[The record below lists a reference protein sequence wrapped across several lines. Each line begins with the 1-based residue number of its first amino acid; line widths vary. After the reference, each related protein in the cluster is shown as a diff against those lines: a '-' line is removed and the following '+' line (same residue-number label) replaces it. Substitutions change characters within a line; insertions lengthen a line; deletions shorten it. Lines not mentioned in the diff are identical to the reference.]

1 MRAYRVGVLA
11 LAVFASPAASQTRLP
26 KDLDTEVAKAL
37 RVFQVPGMAIA
48 VVKDGQV
55 LVARGYGV
63 RRMGDSTRV
72 DATTLFQIA
81 SNTKA
86 FTTALLAQ
94 LVDSGRIAWDDPVT
108 KYLPWFQL
116 SDPWVTREFTI
127 RDLLTHRSGLGL
139 GAGDL
144 LWFHSNYGSEEI
156 VRRLR
161 TVKPV
166 TSFRSAYAYD
176 NVLYLAAGLVIEAVT
191 GQKWPDAVRQRIL
204 TPLGMSATGTDIA
217 MMSSANAAT
226 PHSLSGGKLTIV
238 PIDTIDAIIPAGGL
252 ISNVTDLAKWMI
264 VRLDSGRVGGV
275 GGSTLFSVG
284 QAKEMWSPQTILP
297 VGDGAPSL
305 RALRP
310 NFAAYGLGWVLHDYR
325 GHKIVTHDG
334 GLAGM
339 TSRTVLVPDQRLG
352 IVMLTNAEE
361 PVYAPLEYEL
371 LDYYLG
377 APRTDWI
384 TAYHAVIAQAEA
396 QADSAMRAASAARD
410 TTSKPPL
417 PLARYAGRYTD
428 PMYGD
433 AGVALE
439 GDHLV
444 LRFAH
449 SPPFVGDLSH
459 WQYGTFV
466 AHWRA
471 AHIEDA
477 YVTFAV
483 RPDGSIDHFTM
494 AAVNPLA
501 DFSFDYQDLKF
512 EPAPSGP

>member
-1 MRAYRVGVLA
+1 MRPRGIGVLA
-11 LAVFASPAASQTRLP
+11 LVLLASPASSQARLP
-26 KDLDTEVAKAL
+26 RDLDTEVARAL
-37 RVFQVPGMAIA
+37 RLFQVPGMAIA

-55 LVARGYGV
+55 LLARGYGV
-63 RRMGDSTRV
+63 RRVGDSTRV
-72 DATTLFQIA
+72 DAATLFQIA

-127 RDLLTHRSGLGL
+127 RDLVTHRSGLGL

-161 TVKPV
+161 AVKPV

-191 GQKWPDAVRQRIL
+191 GQKWNDVVRQRIL
-204 TPLGMSATGTDIA
+204 TPLGMTATGSDIA
-217 MMSSANAAT
+217 LMSSAAAAT
-226 PHSLSGGKLTIV
+226 PYSLDGGKLTVV
-238 PIDTIDAIIPAGGL
+238 PIDTVDNIMSAGGL

-264 VRLDSGRVGGV
+264 VRLDSGRIGGV
-275 GGSTLFSVG
+275 GGGSLFSVA
-284 QAKEMWSPQTILP
+284 QAKEMWSAQTILP
-297 VGDGAPSL
+297 IDDGAPAL
-305 RALRP
+305 RGLRP

-325 GHKIVTHDG
+325 GHKIVSHDG

-339 TSRTVLVPDQRLG
+339 TSRTILVPDLRLG

-361 PVYAPLEYEL
+361 PVYAPLEYQL
-371 LDYYLG
+371 LDYYFG

-384 TAYHAVIAQAEA
+384 TAFHAVIAQGEA
-396 QADSAMRAASAARD
+396 RADSMQRAAAAARD
-410 TTSKPPL
+410 TTSRPPL
-417 PLARYAGRYTD
+417 PLARYTGRYGD
-428 PMYGD
+428 AMYGD
-433 AGVALE
+433 ATITME

-449 SPPFVGDLSH
+449 SAPFVGDLSH
-459 WQYGTFV
+459 WQYDTFV

-471 AHIEDA
+471 AHVEDA
-477 YVTFAV
+477 FVTFAL
-483 RPDGSIDHFTM
+483 RPDGAIDHFTM

-512 EPAPSGP
+512 EPAPTP

>member
-1 MRAYRVGVLA
+1 MRASSIRFLA
-11 LAVFASPAASQTRLP
+11 LALLVSPAAAQSRLP
-26 KDLDTEVAKAL
+26 RDLDAEVARAL
-37 RVFQVPGMAIA
+37 RLFQVPEMAIA
-48 VVKDGQV
+48 IVKDGQV
-55 LVARGYGV
+55 VLAKGYGV
-63 RRMGDSTRV
+63 RRVGDSTRV

-108 KYLPWFQL
+108 KYLPWFAL

-127 RDLLTHRSGLGL
+127 RDLVTHRSGLGL

-144 LWFHSNYGSEEI
+144 LWFHSDYGSEEI

-161 TVKPV
+161 AAKPV

-176 NVLYLAAGLVIEAVT
+176 NVLYLAAGLVVEAVT
-191 GQKWPDAVRQRIL
+191 GQKWADALRQRIL
-204 TPLGMSATGTDIA
+204 APLGMNASGTDIA
-217 MMSSANAAT
+217 LMSSAAAAA
-226 PHSLSGGKLTIV
+226 PHASSNGQLTVV
-238 PIDTIDAIIPAGGL
+238 PIDTIDNLLPAGGI
-252 ISNVTDLAKWMI
+252 ISSVSDLARWMI
-264 VRLDSGRVGGV
+264 VRLDSGRVA
-275 GGSTLFSVG
+275 GSGILFSVA
-284 QAKEMWSPQTILP
+284 QAREMWSAQTILP
-297 VGDGAPSL
+297 IGDDPDPL
-305 RALRP
+305 RGLRP
-310 NFAAYGLGWVLHDYR
+310 NFAAYGLGWVLRDYR
-325 GHKIVTHDG
+325 GHKVVTHDG

-339 TSRTVLVPDQRLG
+339 TSRTVLVPDLQLG

-361 PVYAPLEYEL
+361 PVYAPIEYEL
-371 LDYYLG
+371 LDHYFG

-384 TAYHAVIAQAEA
+384 TAYHTVVVQGEA
-396 QADSAMRAASAARD
+396 QADSVQRAAQAARD
-410 TTSKPPL
+410 TTSRPPL
-417 PLARYAGRYTD
+417 PLARYAGHYRD
-428 PMYGD
+428 AMYGD
-433 AGVALE
+433 ATIALE

-459 WQYGTFV
+459 WQYDTFV

-471 AHIEDA
+471 AHLEDA
-477 YVTFAV
+477 FVTFAL

-494 AAVNPLA
+494 AAVSPLA
-501 DFSFDYQDLKF
+501 DFSFDYQDLRF

>member
-1 MRAYRVGVLA
+1 MRACGIGIVALA
-11 LAVFASPAASQTRLP
+11 LLSSPGSAQARMP
-26 KDLDTEVAKAL
+26 RDFDAEVARGL
-37 RVFQVPGMAIA
+37 RLFQVPGMAIA

-55 LVARGYGV
+55 LLARGYGV
-63 RRMGDSTRV
+63 RRIGDSTRV
-72 DATTLFQIA
+72 DASTLFQIA

-116 SDPWVTREFTI
+116 SDPWVTREFTV
-127 RDLLTHRSGLGL
+127 RDLVTHRSGLGL

-161 TVKPV
+161 AAKPV
-166 TSFRSAYAYD
+166 TSFRSGYAYD

-191 GQKWPDAVRQRIL
+191 GQKWPDALRQRIL
-204 TPLGMSATGTDIA
+204 TPLGMTASGTDIA
-217 MMSSANAAT
+217 MLASADAAT
-226 PHSLSGGKLTIV
+226 PHAVSGGQITIV
-238 PIDTIDAIIPAGGL
+238 PIDTVDNLLPAGGI

-264 VRLDSGRVGGV
+264 ARLDSGRIQGGA
-275 GGSTLFSVG
+275 GGSLFSVA
-284 QAKEMWSPQTILP
+284 QAKEMWSAQTILP
-297 VGDGAPSL
+297 IDDAPPAL

-325 GHKIVTHDG
+325 GHKIVSHDG

-339 TSRTVLVPDQRLG
+339 TSRTILVPDQRLG

-371 LDYYLG
+371 LDHFFG
-377 APRTDWI
+377 VPRTDWI
-384 TAYHAVIAQAEA
+384 MAFHAVVAQGEA
-396 QADSAMRAASAARD
+396 RADSVQRAAAAARD
-410 TTSKPPL
+410 TTSRPPL
-417 PLARYAGRYTD
+417 PLTRYAGRYTD
-428 PMYGD
+428 AMYGD
-433 AGVALE
+433 ATITME

-459 WQYGTFV
+459 WQYDTFV

-471 AHIEDA
+471 AHLEDA
-477 YVTFAV
+477 FVTFAL

-494 AAVNPLA
+494 AAVSPLA
-501 DFSFDYQDLKF
+501 DFSFDYQDLTF
-512 EPAPSGP
+512 EPVSAAR

>member
-1 MRAYRVGVLA
+1 MRASSIGSLVALA
-11 LAVFASPAASQTRLP
+11 LLGAPAASQARLP
-26 KDLDTEVAKAL
+26 RDFDAEVTRAMRL
-37 RVFQVPGMAIA
+37 FQVPGMAIA
-48 VVKDGQV
+48 IVRDGQV
-55 LVARGYGV
+55 VLARGYGI
-63 RRMGDSTRV
+63 RRIGDSTRV
-72 DATTLFQIA
+72 DANTLFQIA

-127 RDLLTHRSGLGL
+127 RDLVTHRSGLGL

-144 LWFHSNYGSEEI
+144 LWFHSDYGSEEI

-176 NVLYLAAGLVIEAVT
+176 NVLYLAAGLVVEAVT
-191 GQKWPDAVRQRIL
+191 GQKWADAMRQRIL
-204 TPLGMSATGTDIA
+204 TPLGMTASGTDIA
-217 MMSSANAAT
+217 LMSSAAAAA
-226 PHSLSGGKLTIV
+226 PHALSDGQLAIV
-238 PIDTIDAIIPAGGL
+238 PIDTIDNLLPAGGI
-252 ISNVTDLAKWMI
+252 ISNVSDLAKWMI
-264 VRLDSGRVGGV
+264 VRLDSGRIGGRD
-275 GGSTLFSVG
+275 SLFSVA
-284 QAKEMWSPQTILP
+284 QAREMWSSQTILP
-297 VGDGAPSL
+297 IGDDPVAL
-305 RALRP
+305 RGLRP
-310 NFAAYGLGWVLHDYR
+310 NFAAYGLGWALRDYR

-339 TSRTVLVPDQRLG
+339 TSRTVLVPDLRLG

-361 PVYAPLEYEL
+361 PVYAPIEYEL
-371 LDYYLG
+371 LDHYFG

-384 TAYHAVIAQAEA
+384 TAYHTVVAQGEA
-396 QADSAMRAASAARD
+396 QADSMERAARAARD
-410 TTSKPPL
+410 TTSRPPL
-417 PLARYAGRYTD
+417 PLARYAGRYRD
-428 PMYGD
+428 AMYGD
-433 AGVALE
+433 ATIVME

-459 WQYGTFV
+459 WQYDTFV

-477 YVTFAV
+477 FVTFAL
-483 RPDGSIDHFTM
+483 RPDGSIDHVTM
-494 AAVNPLA
+494 AAVSPLA
-501 DFSFDYQDLKF
+501 DFSFDYQDLRF
-512 EPAPSGP
+512 EPVPAPP

>member
-1 MRAYRVGVLA
+1 MRAVWVGCAALLVLA
-11 LAVFASPAASQTRLP
+11 PQASAQTRLP
-26 KDLDTEVAKAL
+26 KDLDAEVNRAL
-37 RVFQVPGMAIA
+37 KLFQVPGMAIA

-55 LVARGYGV
+55 LLARGYGV

-144 LWFHSNYGSEEI
+144 LWFHSNYGSAEI

-191 GQKWPDAVRQRIL
+191 GQKWSDAVRQRIL
-204 TPLGMSATGTDIA
+204 TPLGMAGTGTDIA
-217 MMSSANAAT
+217 MMSSASAAT

-264 VRLDSGRVGGV
+264 VRLDSGRIGGA
-275 GGSTLFSVG
+275 GASTLFSVA

-297 VGDGAPSL
+297 IGDAPGVL
-305 RALRP
+305 RGLRP

-325 GHKIVTHDG
+325 GHKVVTHDG

-339 TSRTVLVPDQRLG
+339 TSRTVLVPDERLG

-361 PVYAPLEYEL
+361 PAYAPLEYEL
-371 LDYYLG
+371 LDYYMG
-377 APRTDWI
+377 ASRTDWI
-384 TAYHAVIAQAEA
+384 TAYHTVIARAEA
-396 QADSAMRAASAARD
+396 QADSAMRAATAARD
-410 TTSKPPL
+410 TTSRPPL
-417 PLARYAGRYTD
+417 PLARYVGRYTD
-428 PMYGD
+428 AMYGD
-433 AGVALE
+433 AAVALE

-477 YVTFAV
+477 YVTFTL

-512 EPAPSGP
+512 EPAASGP

>member
-1 MRAYRVGVLA
+1 MVRRFGLLIT
-11 LAVFASPAASQTRLP
+11 LAVIPLQAVAQTRLP
-26 KDLDTEVAKAL
+26 RDLDAEVSRALKA
-37 RVFQVPGMAIA
+37 FQVPGMAIA

-55 LVARGYGV
+55 LLARGYGV

-161 TVKPV
+161 TVKPA

-191 GQKWPDAVRQRIL
+191 GKKWSDAVRQRIL
-204 TPLGMSATGTDIA
+204 TPLGMAATGTDIA

-226 PHSLSGGKLTIV
+226 PHALSAGTLTIV
-238 PIDTIDAIIPAGGL
+238 PVDTIDAIIPAGGL
-252 ISNVTDLAKWMI
+252 ISNVTDLAKWML
-264 VRLDSGRVGGV
+264 VRLDSGRIGGV
-275 GGSTLFSVG
+275 GGTTLFSVAR
-284 QAKEMWSPQTILP
+284 AKEMWSPQTILP
-297 VGDGAPSL
+297 IGEASGVL
-305 RALRP
+305 RGLRP

-371 LDYYLG
+371 LDYYFG
-377 APRTDWI
+377 APRSDWI
-384 TAYHAVIAQAEA
+384 TAYHTVIAQAEA
-396 QADSAMRAASAARD
+396 QADSAVHAAAAARD
-410 TTSKPPL
+410 TTSRPPL

-433 AGVALE
+433 ATITLE
-439 GDHLV
+439 GDRLV

-459 WQYGTFV
+459 WQYDTFV

-477 YVTFAV
+477 YVTFAL

-494 AAVNPLA
+494 AAVSPLA
-501 DFSFDYQDLKF
+501 DFSFDYQDLRF

>member
-1 MRAYRVGVLA
+1 MRALWHGCAALVVLA
-11 LAVFASPAASQTRLP
+11 APASSQSRLP
-26 KDLDTEVAKAL
+26 RDLDAEVNRALKA
-37 RVFQVPGMAIA
+37 FQVPGMAIA

-55 LVARGYGV
+55 LLARGYGI

-72 DATTLFQIA
+72 DAATLFQIA

-86 FTTALLAQ
+86 FTTTLLAQ

-116 SDPWVTREFTI
+116 SDPYVTREFTI

-191 GQKWPDAVRQRIL
+191 GQKWSDAVRQRIL

-217 MMSSANAAT
+217 LMSSANAAT
-226 PHSLSGGKLTIV
+226 PHALSAGKLTIV

-252 ISNVTDLAKWMI
+252 ISNVTDLAKWML
-264 VRLDSGRVGGV
+264 VRLDSGRIGGV
-275 GGSTLFSVG
+275 GGPTLFSVA
-284 QAKEMWSPQTILP
+284 QASEMWSAQTILP
-297 VGDGAPSL
+297 IGDGPVSL
-305 RALRP
+305 RGLRA
-310 NFAAYGLGWVLHDYR
+310 NFAAYGLGWVLRDYR

-371 LDYYLG
+371 LDYYFG
-377 APRTDWI
+377 AARTDWI
-384 TAYHAVIAQAEA
+384 TAYHTVVAQEEA
-396 QADSAMRAASAARD
+396 KADSGVRAAAAARD
-410 TTSKPPL
+410 TTSRPPL

-433 AGVALE
+433 ATIALE

-449 SPPFVGDLSH
+449 SPAFLGDLSH

-477 YVTFAV
+477 YVTFAL
-483 RPDGSIDHFTM
+483 RPDGAIDHFTM

-501 DFSFDYQDLKF
+501 DFSFDYQDLRF
-512 EPAPSGP
+512 EPASGGP

>member
-1 MRAYRVGVLA
+1 MRAMWHGCAALVVLA
-11 LAVFASPAASQTRLP
+11 APASSQIRLP
-26 KDLDTEVAKAL
+26 KDLDADVNRALKA
-37 RVFQVPGMAIA
+37 FQVPGMAIA
-48 VVKDGQV
+48 IVKDGRV
-55 LVARGYGV
+55 LLTRGYGV

-144 LWFHSNYGSEEI
+144 LWFHSTYGSEEI

-191 GQKWPDAVRQRIL
+191 GQKWTEAVRQRIL
-204 TPLGMSATGTDIA
+204 TPLGMARTGTDIA
-217 MMSSANAAT
+217 LMSSANAAT
-226 PHSLSGGKLTIV
+226 PHALSGGKLTIV
-238 PIDTIDAIIPAGGL
+238 PVDTIDAIIPAGGL
-252 ISNVTDLAKWMI
+252 ISNVTDLAKWMM
-264 VRLDSGRVGGV
+264 VRLDSGRIGGAGV
-275 GGSTLFSVG
+275 TLFSVA

-297 VGDGAPSL
+297 IGEAPGTL
-305 RALRP
+305 RGVRP

-339 TSRTVLVPDQRLG
+339 TSRTILVPDQRLG

-371 LDYYLG
+371 LDYYFG

-384 TAYHAVIAQAEA
+384 TAYHTVIAQAEA
-396 QADSAMRAASAARD
+396 QADSAMRAAGAARD
-410 TTSKPPL
+410 TTSKPPA

-428 PMYGD
+428 AMYGD
-433 AGVALE
+433 ATIALE

-459 WQYGTFV
+459 WQYDTFV

-477 YVTFAV
+477 YVTFAL

-494 AAVNPLA
+494 AAVSPLA
-501 DFSFDYQDLKF
+501 DFSFDYQDLTF
-512 EPAPSGP
+512 TPATSGP